1 MTNQAEKIIITNDK
15 SRDERATEYIEELER
30 ELWETQLQARKA
42 EKREYELRQKLTRQA
57 RRRAELEY
65 KARYMLNAAATG
77 VILCGAYVFTIIAAD
92 NALALIPLTLGI
104 LAAYRW
110 GRWK

>member
-42 EKREYELRQKLTRQA
+42 EKREYELRQA